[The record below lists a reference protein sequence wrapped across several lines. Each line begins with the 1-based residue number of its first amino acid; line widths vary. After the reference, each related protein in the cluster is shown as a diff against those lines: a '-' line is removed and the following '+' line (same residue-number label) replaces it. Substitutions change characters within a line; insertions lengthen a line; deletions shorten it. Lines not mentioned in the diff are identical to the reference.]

1 MPARKR
7 PRSPPAGT
15 VDRAQARKFF
25 EDNFKPVRILPEVH
39 SYGYYTG
46 ADGFYTGY
54 YEAEVAGSRVKT
66 ADYDV
71 PLYGVPAKLA
81 GKKSRVFAQY
91 DRTEI
96 DKGALAGKGLEICWI
111 RNPVDAFFAQIQGS
125 TRVKLDD
132 GELLRLNYIASNGK
146 PYTPVGRL
154 LIDQGIYTPEEM
166 SMDKIREYMEA
177 NPEEGK
183 ELREKNR
190 SFVFFSATQ
199 LGPTDECLGA
209 QGIPLT
215 PWRSLAV
222 DPTIHVYGTPI
233 WIDAKFP
240 ITSDLPQD
248 TFQHLM
254 IAQDTGSAIRGAARA
269 DIYFGHGE
277 DIPHIAGRIKQFG
290 KFVMLVPKDV
300 SVSGSAPETV
310 PLPRP
315 RPTDIV
321 ADNTPTGFAPGAA
334 QAAAMNAGGG
344 NRRRV
349 LSYEERVLW
358 TTVTKAIEPL
368 RASAHFDA
376 GDDAIMP
383 VAPPARPAKFA
394 DAIRAA
400 RAAPP
405 LAPARPPHEARVA
418 RGKQAIDARLDLHGL
433 TQAQAHSALL
443 RFLRSAHA
451 RDARLVLVITGK
463 GRGDEPGVLKRQVPQ
478 WLGLPEFRSTGDRL
492 RRCPCRPWR
501 RGRALCAAAAGARS
515 LSFAARSIGH
525 VQ

>member
-1 MPARKR
+1 MAALPSRSRIGVGLALGLIAASAPAAAHAMKFRHTQAHELKFRHAQVEPVTFDELDGWSEDDHAAAFEAYLKSCSAILQGTRAMRAAR
-7 PRSPPAGT
+7 PVYGGLYNACEKAAKFAAGGAI
-15 VDRAQARKFF
+15 DRAQARKFF

-39 SYGYYTG
+39 TYGYYTG

-54 YEAEVAGSRVKT
+54 YEAEVAGSLVKT
-66 ADYDV
+66 ADYSV

-81 GKKSRVFAQY
+81 GRKSRVFAQY
-91 DRTEI
+91 DRTDIE
-96 DKGALAGKGLEICWI
+96 KGALAGKGLEICWI
-111 RNPVDAFFAQIQGS
+111 KNPVDAFFAQIQGS

-177 NPEEGK
+177 HPEEGK

-199 LGPTDECLGA
+199 LGPSDECLGA

-240 ITSDLPQD
+240 ITGDLPQD

-254 IAQDTGSAIRGAARA
+254 VAQDTGSAIRGVARA

-300 SVSGSAPETV
+300 SVSGTAPEKVDV

-315 RPTDIV
+315 RPADIV
-321 ADNTPTGFAPGAA
+321 ADNTATGSIPAP
-334 QAAAMNAGGG
+334 
-344 NRRRV
+344 RH
-349 LSYEERVLW
+349 
-358 TTVTKAIEPL
+358 P
-368 RASAHFDA
+368 
-376 GDDAIMP
+376 
-383 VAPPARPAKFA
+383 RP
-394 DAIRAA
+394 
-400 RAAPP
+400 
-405 LAPARPPHEARVA
+405 
-418 RGKQAIDARLDLHGL
+418 
-433 TQAQAHSALL
+433 
-443 RFLRSAHA
+443 
-451 RDARLVLVITGK
+451 
-463 GRGDEPGVLKRQVPQ
+463 
-478 WLGLPEFRSTGDRL
+478 
-492 RRCPCRPWR
+492 
-501 RGRALCAAAAGARS
+501 
-515 LSFAARSIGH
+515 
-525 VQ
+525 